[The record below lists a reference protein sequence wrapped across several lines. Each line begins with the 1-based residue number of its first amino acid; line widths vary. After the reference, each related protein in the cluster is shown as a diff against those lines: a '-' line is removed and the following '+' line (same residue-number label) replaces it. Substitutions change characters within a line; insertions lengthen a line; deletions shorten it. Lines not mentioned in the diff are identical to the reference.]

1 MKYHLNKFI
10 SALIVL
16 TSFSGLAQELE
27 NTNWIFGNNTGL
39 FHNGI
44 DLNEITSE
52 ADVLNGVKPASISNE
67 SGALAFYTDG
77 ETVWNG
83 DHNIIDNGQF
93 SNLGLTN
100 LFVPVPGNP
109 NQLYLFR
116 SAEWGVDYSLIDLTL
131 NGGDGGIVADVKEVV
146 FHDYRSELMLAG
158 KENSVNFWL
167 IVANN
172 QGGSGGQIFIHTWE
186 VTPSDFVFNATF
198 NDSFIF
204 ATWNS
209 ELDDARLSP
218 DCSKI
223 ATHHK
228 GHYITLFE
236 FDNQSGTVVD
246 ALDQSVDANTNFTI
260 RTTLEFSP
268 SSEYLYV
275 IGDFTRID
283 RFDLTVFNATAID
296 GSQTMIAQSSNW
308 RDIKLGPYGDLYLI
322 NANANTIDRVIDPD
336 VTGEGT
342 GVESGI
348 LEMELANFLF
358 PNTPNLSCSSFSQPA
373 LNVQNFCLGD
383 STEMSFQFSTDVEEI
398 IWDIGSDNAIS
409 SDLNSNPIWV
419 IYDEPGTYDVS
430 LDLYYFDL
438 WHTFNF
444 TVTISEHPNVELGED
459 IVLCEGEN
467 AVLSVQAQ
475 ETYEYLWSN
484 GSNGPTA
491 IVSEEGN
498 YSVVVDNQGCIG
510 EDSVYVE
517 VIPEIPLQLEDIAQ
531 CDSDEPVNLSA
542 ENTATDSYTWNT
554 GADGPEIVVT
564 ESGMYWVQMS
574 NACFTVTDSADVQLV
589 VFPEA
594 LLPDDLSLCENES
607 VDITVD
613 YTEGDITWSTGS
625 TEPTITISE
634 PGTYSVEIDHVGCIA
649 TDEIQVE
656 YTGAVSADIGD
667 QVLCENEFT
676 QYDVTHPD
684 ATSYLWSTGSTSPNI
699 TIEEGGTYWVE
710 VSNSCFTEVDTAIVQ
725 QIIFPDPLLNDVGN
739 ACFGDSII
747 LSPNY
752 NFGTVVWNTGENT
765 PQIIITESGE
775 YTVFIDHLG
784 CTAAATA
791 EIEFQQYY
799 PVDELEVPNVFT
811 PNGDASNR
819 EFRPYAPENPGW
831 QLCQTAWLDAN
842 VTIYNRWGVEIHKDI
857 CAWDGNSPAGEM
869 MHEGTY
875 FYLVDLRVRC
885 FGRDENRQIAGHVSL
900 LR

>member
-1 MKYHLNKFI
+1 MKYHINKFI
-10 SALIVL
+10 AALLVIPA
-16 TSFSGLAQELE
+16 FSGMTQELE
-27 NTNWIFGNNTGL
+27 NANWVFGNNTGI

-44 DLNEITSE
+44 DLQEITSE
-52 ADVLNGVKPASISNE
+52 ANVLNGVKPASISNDAGE
-67 SGALAFYTDG
+67 LAFYTDG
-77 ETVWNG
+77 SKVWNV
-83 DHNIIDNGQF
+83 DNNIIDNGEF

-100 LFVPVPGNP
+100 LFVPVPGNT

-131 NGGDGGIVADVKEVV
+131 NGGEGGIVADEKEVF
-146 FHDYRSELMLAG
+146 FHEYRSELMLAG
-158 KENSVNFWL
+158 KESSANFWL

-172 QGGSGGQIFIHTWE
+172 QGGIGGDIYIRTWE
-186 VTPSDFVFNATF
+186 VTATDLIFNATF

-204 ATWNS
+204 ATWNA

-236 FDNQSGTVVD
+236 FDNQTGTVVD
-246 ALDQSVDANTNFTI
+246 AIDNSVDANTSFTI

-268 SSEYLYV
+268 NGEYLYV
-275 IGDFTRID
+275 IGDFARID
-283 RFDLTVFNATAID
+283 RFDLTNFNSAAID
-296 GSQTMIAQSSNW
+296 ASQTMIAQSSNW

-342 GVESGI
+342 GVENGI

-358 PNTPNLSCSSFSQPA
+358 PNTPNLSCASFSQPA
-373 LNVQNFCLGD
+373 ISAQYFCLGD
-383 STEMSFQFSTDVEEI
+383 STEMSFQISADVEAV
-398 IWDIGSDNAIS
+398 IWDIGTANAIT
-409 SDLNSNPIWV
+409 SDLNSNPLWV
-419 IYDEPGTYDVS
+419 VYDEPGTYEVT
-430 LDLYYFDL
+430 LDIYYFDL
-438 WHTFNF
+438 WHTFSF
-444 TVTISEHPNVELGED
+444 TVTISEYPEVELGED

-467 AVLSVQAQ
+467 AMFSIENQ
-475 ETYEYLWSN
+475 ETYDITWST
-484 GSNGPTA
+484 GSNEST
-491 IVSEEGN
+491 IVVSESGE
-498 YSVVVDNQGCIG
+498 YSVVVNNQGCIN
-510 EDSVYVE
+510 EDSVNVE
-517 VIPEIPLQLEDIAQ
+517 VIPEIPLQLQNVGQ
-531 CDSDEPVNLSA
+531 CGDETPVTLNV
-542 ENTATDSYTWNT
+542 ENAAADSYEWNT
-554 GADGPEIVVT
+554 GATGPEIEVG
-564 ESGMYWVQMS
+564 ESGTYWVQMT
-574 NACFTVTDSADVQLV
+574 NACFTVADSVDVQLV

-594 LLPDDLSLCENES
+594 LLPGDLSLCENET
-607 VDITVD
+607 VDLTVD

-634 PGTYSVEIDHVGCIA
+634 PGTYDVEINHVGCIA

-656 YTGAVSADIGD
+656 YTGNVSVNLED

-676 QYDVTHPD
+676 QYDASHPD
-684 ATSYLWSTGSTSPNI
+684 ATSYLWSTGSTSPVI

-710 VSNSCFTEVDTAIVQ
+710 VSNSCFTEVDTANVQ
-725 QIIFPDPLLNDVGN
+725 QIIFPDPLLGDIGN
-739 ACFGDSII
+739 ACLGDSVL

-752 NFGTVVWNTGENT
+752 NSGTIVWNIGETT
-765 PQIIITESGE
+765 PQIVVTETGE

-791 EIEFQQYY
+791 EIEFQDYY
-799 PVDELEVPNVFT
+799 PLEELEVPNVFS

-819 EFRPYAPENPGW
+819 EFRPFAPENPNW
-831 QLCQTAWLDAN
+831 QLCQTSWLDAN
-842 VTIYNRWGVEIHKDI
+842 VTIYNRWGLEIHKDI
-857 CAWDGNSPAGEM
+857 CAWDGNTPAGEM

-875 FYLVDLRVRC
+875 FYLVDLRVQC
-885 FGRDENRQIAGHVSL
+885 FGRDQNRQIAGHVSL